1 MYYLRALAEYGR
13 KNRIA
18 TVCYQPLVGGRAS
31 GSFVVLLSDEW
42 GEKEILKKMK
52 DLGLFS
58 KDESFVPVGPRLA
71 EDLKLLTKRAVH
83 HHLLRMDE
91 KGVQRFVQE
100 KRSLA
105 GNDIE
110 VSGDSKT
117 FSGLSRDHDSS
128 DRIVEELRKEIE
140 AFLEENVAILGS
152 MKT

>member
-18 TVCYQPLVGGRAS
+18 TVCYQPLEGGRAS

-42 GEKEILKKMK
+42 GEKQILKKMK
-52 DLGLFS
+52 ELGLFC

-71 EDLKLLTKRAVH
+71 EDLKLLAKRAMH
-83 HHLLRMDE
+83 YRLLRMDE
-91 KGVQRFVQE
+91 NGVQRFVQE
-100 KRSLA
+100 KKSLA
-105 GNDIE
+105 GIDIE

-117 FSGLSRDHDSS
+117 FSSLSRDHDTS
-128 DRIVEELRKEIE
+128 DRIIEKLHKEIDI
-140 AFLEENVAILGS
+140 FLEENVANLRR